1 MFSISSKP
9 DKFNSS
15 LEFVLNQT
23 LYQKINQLISDPEA
37 APEEVKSNPSLL
49 SQAFFIWFDFFI
61 AKGKE
66 GNLKG
71 TSETVPDTEN
81 R

>member
-1 MFSISSKP
+1 MKLFLTKLFT
-9 DKFNSS
+9 K
-15 LEFVLNQT
+15 
-23 LYQKINQLISDPEA
+23 KINQLISDPEA